1 MPGQTGK
8 QISRPPWKKGYNPKQ
23 APKNSAMTIAT
34 DNRPM
39 SLEDYLAY
47 SAAREVRYELVRGV
61 LVDMGAERRINEKIA
76 LWLLSQLLQYIPV
89 SLVARG
95 TQLCVSSELVTARNP
110 DLMVLTA
117 ELDDCL
123 SQASQ
128 SLITLDMPAPAL
140 VVEIV
145 SPGEPGEDNYDR
157 DYVEK
162 RQEYAAR
169 GIPEYWIVDPD
180 RQVVLVLTLHGQTYQ
195 EQQFIGTDTIVSPAL
210 PKLNL
215 TTQQLLS
222 AGKPLRTVT

>member
-1 MPGQTGK
+1 
-8 QISRPPWKKGYNPKQ
+8 
-23 APKNSAMTIAT
+23 MTIAT

-61 LVDMGAERRINEKIA
+61 LVDMGAESKLNAQIVMFLVVHLSTLGIPHY
-76 LWLLSQLLQYIPV
+76 LLANKVEIV
-89 SLVARG
+89 
-95 TQLCVSSELVTARNP
+95 VSSDDATTRYP
-110 DLMVLTA
+110 DLVLLTA
-117 ELDDCL
+117 ELEALLEDTSRYL
-123 SQASQ
+123 VQA
-128 SLITLDMPAPAL
+128 TMPAPAL
-140 VVEIV
+140 VVEVV

-215 TTQQLLS
+215 TAQQLLS
-222 AGKPLRTVT
+222 AGKSASVDLG

>member
-1 MPGQTGK
+1 
-8 QISRPPWKKGYNPKQ
+8 
-23 APKNSAMTIAT
+23 MTIAT

-61 LVDMGAERRINEKIA
+61 LVDMGAESKLNAQIVMFLVVHLSTLGIPHY
-76 LWLLSQLLQYIPV
+76 LLANKVEIV
-89 SLVARG
+89 
-95 TQLCVSSELVTARNP
+95 VSSDDATTRYP
-110 DLMVLTA
+110 DLVLLTA
-117 ELDDCL
+117 ELEALLEDTSRYL
-123 SQASQ
+123 VQA
-128 SLITLDMPAPAL
+128 TMPAPAL
-140 VVEIV
+140 VVEVV

-180 RQVVLVLTLHGQTYQ
+180 RQIVLVLTLHGQTYQ
-195 EQQFIGTDTIVSPAL
+195 EQRFTGTDTIVSPAL

-215 TTQQLLS
+215 TAQQLLS
-222 AGKPLRTVT
+222 AGKSASVDLG